1 MYVLKHF
8 KRAGFKCYVWTANAF
23 KLPISKLIG
32 YQVNLKMV
40 RPHKTAVGYVVS
52 KYIQELCVNLKDQ
65 VGILSF
71 YTVKWAF
78 GLRLHS
84 K

>member
-1 MYVLKHF
+1 
-8 KRAGFKCYVWTANAF
+8 
-23 KLPISKLIG
+23 
-32 YQVNLKMV
+32 MV

-52 KYIQELCVNLKDQ
+52 KYMQELCVNLKDQ

>member
-1 MYVLKHF
+1 M
-8 KRAGFKCYVWTANAF
+8 A
-23 KLPISKLIG
+23 
-32 YQVNLKMV
+32 

-52 KYIQELCVNLKDQ
+52 KYMQELCVDFKDQ
-65 VGILSF
+65 AGMFSF
-71 YTVKWAF
+71 YTVKWAV